1 MGRLRILSLYQTFGE
16 KHVLDPMRNIVF
28 SLAIILAISGCA
40 SQSKGGGFGKGIGQ
54 HGEAVNKLAPS
65 VSSSR
70 EIIERMLSL
79 AGVQSD
85 DVVYD
90 LGSGDGRIV
99 ITAAKKYGAR
109 GVGFEIDPRLVK
121 ESRDNVRKAGVQD
134 LVVIRQ
140 QDILQADLSGATV
153 VTLYLFPEANRL
165 LRPRLWSQLKPGAR
179 VVSNY
184 FDMDEWIPDE
194 VEEVLDVQTGFYH
207 NLHLWRI
214 TGQPNLVPRD
224 R

>member
-1 MGRLRILSLYQTFGE
+1 MLS
-16 KHVLDPMRNIVF
+16 PRRNIILN
-28 SLAIILAISGCA
+28 LAVLLAISGCA
-40 SQSKGGGFGKGIGQ
+40 GQSGVGGFGKGEGKD
-54 HGEAVNKLAPS
+54 GRSVKKLAPS
-65 VSSSR
+65 VSTPM
-70 EIIERMLSL
+70 EVVERMLSL
-79 AGVQSD
+79 AGVQSE

-109 GVGFEIDPRLVK
+109 AVGFEIDRRLVK
-121 ESRDNVRKAGVQD
+121 ESRNNVRKAGVQD
-134 LVVIRQ
+134 LVEIRQ

-184 FDMDEWIPDE
+184 FDMDEWVPDSI
-194 VEEVLDVQTGFYH
+194 EEVLDVQTGFYH
-207 NLHLWRI
+207 KIHLWRI
-214 TGQPNLVPRD
+214 TGRPRLLPGDCED

>member
-1 MGRLRILSLYQTFGE
+1 MQSPR
-16 KHVLDPMRNIVF
+16 RNIILNLVV
-28 SLAIILAISGCA
+28 LLAISGCA
-40 SQSKGGGFGKGIGQ
+40 GQGGVGGFGKGVGKN
-54 HGEAVNKLAPS
+54 GRSVKKLAPS
-65 VSSSR
+65 VSTPM
-70 EIIERMLSL
+70 EVVERMLSL

-109 GVGFEIDPRLVK
+109 AVGFEIDAALVR
-121 ESRDNVRKAGVQD
+121 ESRNNVRRAGVQD
-134 LVVIRQ
+134 LVEIRQ

-184 FDMDEWIPDE
+184 FDMDEWVPDKI
-194 VEEVLDVQTGFYH
+194 EEVLDVQTGFYY
-207 NLHLWRI
+207 NIHLWRI
-214 TGQPNLVPRD
+214 TGLPKLLPRD
-224 R
+224 REDR

>member
-1 MGRLRILSLYQTFGE
+1 MRI
-16 KHVLDPMRNIVF
+16 IIF
-28 SLAIILAISGCA
+28 SLAVFLAISGCA
-40 SQSKGGGFGKGIGQ
+40 SQGKYDGGFGKGIGQ

-70 EIIERMLSL
+70 EMIVRMLSL

-109 GVGFEIDPRLVK
+109 AVGFEIDATLVR
-121 ESRDNVRKAGVQD
+121 ESRNNVRRAGVQD
-134 LVVIRQ
+134 LVEIRQ

-165 LRPRLWSQLKPGAR
+165 LRPRLWNQLKPGAR

-184 FDMDEWIPDE
+184 FDMDEWVPDKI
-194 VEEVLDVQTGFYH
+194 EEVLDVQTGFYY
-207 NLHLWRI
+207 NIHLWRI
-214 TGQPNLVPRD
+214 TGRPTLVPRD
-224 R
+224 REDR

>member
-1 MGRLRILSLYQTFGE
+1 
-16 KHVLDPMRNIVF
+16 VLNPMRNIIF
-28 SLAIILAISGCA
+28 SLALILAISGCA
-40 SQSKGGGFGKGIGQ
+40 SQGKGGGFGKGIGQ
-54 HGEAVNKLAPS
+54 HGVAVNKLAPS
-65 VSSSR
+65 VSSSM
-70 EIIERMLSL
+70 EMIERMLSL
-79 AGVQSD
+79 AGVQSN

-99 ITAAKKYGAR
+99 ISAAKKYGAR

-121 ESRDNVRKAGVQD
+121 KSRDNVRKAGVQD

-184 FDMDEWIPDE
+184 FDMDEWVPDK
-194 VEEVLDVQTGFYH
+194 VEEVFDVQTGFYH
-207 NLHLWRI
+207 NIHLWRI
-214 TGQPNLVPRD
+214 TGQPKLMSRD